1 MESYMEDNIDMYKKD
16 LDFIRSLNDF
26 DLKMH
31 QSEINEHG
39 REKAKLLISHI
50 RKTLN

>member
-1 MESYMEDNIDMYKKD
+1 MEDNIDMNKKD

-26 DLKMH
+26 DLKMLL
-31 QSEINEHG
+31 SEINEHG
-39 REKAKLLISHI
+39 WGKAKVLIPLI